1 MNTKKSIVKLF
12 ALAAF
17 GIWGVTAQAQLKVP
31 APSPTGTIKQSV
43 ALSEISIEYSRP
55 SVKDRVIYGDLV
67 PFGKLWRTGANAST
81 KITFGEDVKIEGNV
95 VPAGTYALYTI
106 PDKDE
111 WTMILNK
118 NLTLWGSD
126 GYKQEE
132 DQLRFKGKSTPL
144 ANKVETM
151 TFNIG
156 DITSTSAVISLDWEQ
171 TRVSFTVNVEI
182 DAKVMKN
189 IETTLAA
196 DKRPYYQAASYYYEN
211 GKDLKQAQTWAAKA
225 FENNPKAYWALLL
238 KAKIEAKQNNKMSS
252 NTDAQKVITM
262 AKEDKNDDY
271 VKQAEKLIA
280 ENKEVK
286 KK

>member
-1 MNTKKSIVKLF
+1 MKKIKSIIS
-12 ALAAF
+12 LAAIVALSF
-17 GIWGVTAQAQLKVP
+17 HVNAQQLKVP
-31 APSPTGTIKQSV
+31 APSPLGTVKQAV

-55 SVKDRVIYGDLV
+55 GVKDRVIYGDLV

-81 KITFGEDVKIEGNV
+81 KITFGEDVKIEGNT

-111 WTMILNK
+111 WTIILNK

-132 DQLRFKGKSTPL
+132 DQIRFKGKSMPL

-151 TFNIG
+151 TFNIC
-156 DITSTSAVISLDWEQ
+156 DITSTSATIELVWEQ
-171 TRVSFTVNVEI
+171 TRVSFGITVDI
-182 DAKVMKN
+182 DTKVMKN
-189 IETTLAA
+189 IETTMAA
-196 DKRPYYQAASYYYEN
+196 DKRPYFQAANYYYDN
-211 GKDLKQAQTWAAKA
+211 DKDMKQALTWVNKSV
-225 FENNPKAYWALLL
+225 EVNPKAYWAMLL
-238 KAKIEAKQNNKMSS
+238 KAKIQVKLKDKVGANSS
-252 NTDAQKVITM
+252 ATKVIAL

-280 ENKEVK
+280 ELKEVK